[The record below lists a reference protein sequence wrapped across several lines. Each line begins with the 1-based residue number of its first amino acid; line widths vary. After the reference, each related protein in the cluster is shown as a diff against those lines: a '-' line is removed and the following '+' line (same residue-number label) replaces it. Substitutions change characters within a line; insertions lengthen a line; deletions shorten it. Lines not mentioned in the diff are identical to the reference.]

1 MKKIYLVSLSTCIA
15 LVVSFFGGNTSCAK
29 VQKIKVT
36 SQDFQSKGIISDTH
50 ACEFL
55 GLDKS
60 PQLSFSNIPEDTK
73 SLALILDDPDA
84 PGGTFNHWVIFNIP
98 PAENGLQEDIP
109 RDSELENGI
118 RQGTNGTEQV
128 GYFGPCP
135 PPKETHQYIF
145 KVFALDT
152 VLELEAGANKK
163 QLLIAMKRH
172 ILGRGKL
179 VGLFKNNTN
188 L

>member
-1 MKKIYLVSLSTCIA
+1 MKKIILLFITLFL
-15 LVVSFFGGNTSCAK
+15 LVVSSLAAYTKDVNKLG
-29 VQKIKVT
+29 VT
-36 SQDFQSKGIISDTH
+36 SSVFNHKDFIPIKH
-50 ACEFL
+50 ACDTL
-55 GLDKS
+55 GSDIS
-60 PQLSFSNIPEDTK
+60 PPLTFNNIPEGTK

-84 PGGTFNHWVIFNIP
+84 PGGTFNHWIIFNIP
-98 PAENGLQEDIP
+98 PAGNGLQEGIP
-109 RDSELENGI
+109 HDSELENGI

-135 PPKETHQYIF
+135 PPKETHRYVF

-152 VLELEAGANKK
+152 VLELEAGVNKK
-163 QLLIAMKRH
+163 QLLTAMKRH

-179 VGLFKNNTN
+179 VGLFKNNTS

>member
-1 MKKIYLVSLSTCIA
+1 MKKIYLVSLSICIA

-36 SQDFQSKGIISDTH
+36 SQDFQSKEIIPDIH

-60 PQLSFSNIPEDTK
+60 PQLSFSNTPEDTQ
-73 SLALILDDPDA
+73 SFALIMFDPDA
-84 PGGTFNHWVIFNIP
+84 PDKNFVHWIVFNVPVSLASLEQNIP
-98 PAENGLQEDIP
+98 REAILED
-109 RDSELENGI
+109 GI
-118 RQGTNGTEQV
+118 RQGINGTEQI

-135 PPKETHQYIF
+135 PPKETHRYVF

-163 QLLIAMKRH
+163 QFLKAMRKH

>member
-1 MKKIYLVSLSTCIA
+1 MKKIILLFITLFLLVTGC
-15 LVVSFFGGNTSCAK
+15 LVAYTKPVNKLG
-29 VQKIKVT
+29 VT
-36 SQDFQSKGIISDTH
+36 SSTFNQKGFIPVQH
-50 ACEFL
+50 ACDVL
-55 GLDKS
+55 GQDRS
-60 PQLSFSNIPEDTK
+60 PELSFSNIPDGTQ
-73 SLALILDDPDA
+73 SFALILDDPDA

-98 PAENGLQEDIP
+98 LAGNGLQRDIP
-109 RDSELENGI
+109 RDAELENGI
-118 RQGTNGTEQV
+118 RQGTNGTEQI

-135 PPKETHQYIF
+135 PPKETHRYVF

-163 QLLIAMKRH
+163 QLLIAMKGH

>member
-1 MKKIYLVSLSTCIA
+1 MKKIITIFIILFLLVTIC
-15 LVVSFFGGNTSCAK
+15 LVAYTKGVSKLGITSSA
-29 VQKIKVT
+29 
-36 SQDFQSKGIISDTH
+36 FNNKGSIPLQH
-50 ACEFL
+50 ACDIL
-55 GLDKS
+55 GSDRS
-60 PQLSFSNIPEDTK
+60 PPLSFNNIPEAAK

-98 PAENGLQEDIP
+98 IAEASLQEGIP
-109 RDSELENGI
+109 HDSKLGGDI
-118 RQGTNGTEQV
+118 RQGTNGAGQI

-135 PPKETHQYIF
+135 PPKETHRYVF

-152 VLELEAGANKK
+152 VLDLEAGATKK
-163 QLLIAMKRH
+163 QLLRVIKKH

>member
-1 MKKIYLVSLSTCIA
+1 MKKMIINLIVVVFA
-15 LVVSFFGGNTSCAK
+15 LVNSINLFAQATTSKLNISSPSFGNK
-29 VQKIKVT
+29 KI
-36 SQDFQSKGIISDTH
+36 IPLAH

-60 PQLSFSNIPEDTK
+60 PQLSFSNIPENTK

-98 PAENGLQEDIP
+98 PTGNGLQEGIP

-118 RQGTNGTEQV
+118 RQGTNGAEQV

-135 PPKETHQYIF
+135 PPKETHRYVF

-152 VLELEAGANKK
+152 VLELEAGVNKK
-163 QLLIAMKRH
+163 QLLTAMKRH

-179 VGLFKNNTN
+179 VGLFKNNTS